1 MPQADTPL
9 DIEIAYALPEIQQL
23 IELQVAAG
31 TTAREAIENS
41 GILQRFPEIDLSRHE
56 IGIFGKVVKLDHVLS
71 PGDRVEIYRPLI
83 VDPKEARR
91 RRAGKI
97 GTGSQIRN

>member
-1 MPQADTPL
+1 MPQADGL
-9 DIEIAYALPEIQQL
+9 LGVEIAYALPDTQQL
-23 IELQVAAG
+23 IDLKVATG

-41 GILQRFPEIDLSRHE
+41 GILQRFPEIDLSRHK

-83 VDPKEARR
+83 VDPKDARR
-91 RRAGKI
+91 RRAGKT
-97 GTGSQIRN
+97 GTGI

>member
-1 MPQADTPL
+1 MPQADGL
-9 DIEIAYALPEIQQL
+9 LGVEIAYALPDTQQL
-23 IELQVAAG
+23 IDLKVATG

-41 GILQRFPEIDLSRHE
+41 GILQRFPEIDLSRHK

-83 VDPKEARR
+83 VDPKDARR
-91 RRAGKI
+91 WRAGKT
-97 GTGSQIRN
+97 GTGI